1 VSATFCGAPF
11 SNIAVL
17 QDFKFC
23 NGVDGKGVASKQLHE
38 VIQDGGDN
46 IYVNSMMTRQPFDFA
61 GRTGTIVWD
70 VDAKIFPRNDG
81 HGWWTEMWISEDPGP
96 IPYQQ
101 NFPSVDSVA
110 RNSFGLVFQGTN
122 WWDGCNKA
130 NMMNGVTAAVVSN
143 NYNTRDL
150 ISFTDMFKAPY
161 GCFKVADSKLNHFEL
176 RINTDT
182 AELYASD
189 AGVPSSLRL
198 VFRVSGLNL
207 NFTRGYVSFQHT
219 HYNARKSPAGS
230 NQPGTTPSQTYR
242 WDNIGFDG
250 PVINALRGYD
260 VPLPVKVAD
269 GASASAIQ
277 ITPPASM
284 SVSNVDLTG
293 ATKAYLNFNVF
304 PTLDIAY
311 SLNGNA
317 WHTVKDPMGNP
328 GNWRIRSMSIPV
340 SLSELHPG
348 VNSISIKSAGT
359 ATPDLD
365 SISNVDL
372 SIQY

>member
-1 VSATFCGAPF
+1 MSATFCGSQF

-17 QDFKFC
+17 QDYKFC

-38 VIQDGGDN
+38 VLQDGGDN
-46 IYVNSMMTRQPFDFA
+46 IYVNSMMARQPFDFT

-96 IPYQQ
+96 LPYQQ

-110 RNSFGLVFQGTN
+110 RNSFGLVFQGTS

-130 NMMNGVTAAVVSN
+130 NMMNGVTDVVVSN
-143 NYNTRDL
+143 NYNMRDL
-150 ISFTDMFKAPY
+150 MSSVDMFKAPY

-176 RINTDT
+176 HINKDT

-189 AGVPSSLRL
+189 AGVPSSLRI
-198 VFRVSGLNL
+198 VFRVTGLNL
-207 NFTRGYVSFQHT
+207 NFTRGYISFQHT
-219 HYNARKSPAGS
+219 HYNARKSPVGS

-260 VPLPVKVAD
+260 VPLNVRVAD
-269 GASASAIQ
+269 GASAFGY
-277 ITPPASM
+277 PLPASM

-317 WHTVKDPMGNP
+317 WHTVKDPMGVT
-328 GNWRIRSMSIPV
+328 GNWRIRSLSIPV
-340 SLSELHPG
+340 PLSELHSG
-348 VNSISIKSAGT
+348 VNSISIKNAGT
-359 ATPDLD
+359 VTKDLD
-365 SISNVDL
+365 NISNVDI
-372 SIQY
+372 SIQH

>member
-1 VSATFCGAPF
+1 MDATFYRPVASTQTGYDVSATFCGAPF

-17 QDFKFC
+17 QDYKFC

-38 VIQDGGDN
+38 VLQDGGDN

-96 IPYQQ
+96 LPYQQ

-122 WWDGCNKA
+122 GFEGCDKA
-130 NMMNGVTAAVVSN
+130 KMMNGVTAAVVSN

-150 ISFTDMFKAPY
+150 ISATDMWKAPY
-161 GCFKVADSKLNHFEL
+161 GCFKIADSKLNHFEL
-176 RINTDT
+176 HINTDT

-198 VFRVSGLNL
+198 VFRATGLNL

-219 HYNARKSPAGS
+219 HYNARKSPAGY
-230 NQPGTTPSQTYR
+230 NQPGTTPSQTFV
-242 WDNIGFDG
+242 G
-250 PVINALRGYD
+250 
-260 VPLPVKVAD
+260 
-269 GASASAIQ
+269 
-277 ITPPASM
+277 TT
-284 SVSNVDLTG
+284 SVSTAPSSTHSGDMTCRCPSESPTVRARSGFRSRRRPACRCPMSTLTVRPRH
-293 ATKAYLNFNVF
+293 TSTSTCFRRW
-304 PTLDIAY
+304 T
-311 SLNGNA
+311 SL
-317 WHTVKDPMGNP
+317 
-328 GNWRIRSMSIPV
+328 
-340 SLSELHPG
+340 
-348 VNSISIKSAGT
+348 T
-359 ATPDLD
+359 A
-365 SISNVDL
+365 
-372 SIQY
+372 